1 MEDDKKD
8 LGPKVNNY
16 VKYSSMVFQL
26 AIVIGLGVWGGRSLD
41 KYFELKF
48 PAFTLIL
55 LFVALFAGM
64 YWTLRD
70 LVGKKKT
77 KENSTGEK

>member
-1 MEDDKKD
+1 MEDDKQKD
-8 LGPKVNNY
+8 LRPKVNNY
-16 VKYSSMVFQL
+16 VKYSGMVFQL

-41 KYFELKF
+41 KYLELKF

-64 YWTLRD
+64 YWTLKD
-70 LVGKKKT
+70 LIKKK
-77 KENSTGEK
+77 

>member
-1 MEDDKKD
+1 MEDDKQKG

-16 VKYSSMVFQL
+16 MKYSSMVFQL

-41 KYFELKF
+41 KYLDLKF

-64 YWTLRD
+64 YWTLKD
-70 LVGKKKT
+70 FIKKK
-77 KENSTGEK
+77 